1 MQRLSISIIK
11 LRLCL
16 WLWLGCNAAL
26 SFSLRKNFVL
36 LPPHVTSDNFTPVV
50 LFGGAGRDAETT
62 AGETKGGQ
70 SLPDVDAETISAG
83 SDGTQTSLFVG
94 VAQAKT
100 TGILCVALA
109 LSQGAYVRGGGDP
122 WAASGV
128 AGFPPGGPA
137 IVAVCIASGAYTL
150 WKIQPVLAAVRA
162 SAEAQDRRR
171 KIEALGRSDK
181 DL

>member
-1 MQRLSISIIK
+1 M
-11 LRLCL
+11 
-16 WLWLGCNAAL
+16 
-26 SFSLRKNFVL
+26 
-36 LPPHVTSDNFTPVV
+36 
-50 LFGGAGRDAETT
+50 

-70 SLPDVDAETISAG
+70 SLPDVGAETISAG
-83 SDGTQTSLFVG
+83 SDGTQTSQPPGTPSTSVLVG

-100 TGILCVALA
+100 SGILCVALA

-122 WAASGV
+122 WAAGGV

-137 IVAVCIASGAYTL
+137 VVAACVASGAYTL

-162 SAEAQDRRR
+162 SSEAQDRRR
-171 KIEALGRSDK
+171 KIEALGRSDE